1 MEKRIL
7 LRYSESEGGHTG
19 YMTFYED
26 GTYEPLT
33 NDSGEF
39 SEWKLDNGVLC
50 FRHASMSNFSSPWSS
65 DKEKTKN
72 LTDAI
77 EAELYLKGLLEE

>member
-33 NDSGEF
+33 NSGRVP
-39 SEWKLDNGVLC
+39 SEWKLENGVLMFKHSC
-50 FRHASMSNFSSPWSS
+50 MSTFSSPWSS
-65 DKEKTKN
+65 NKEKTKH

-77 EAELYLKGLLEE
+77 EAELFLKGLLEE